1 MRDNR
6 FKLAIVLK
14 PRQIFDQIEL
24 EPGRLSDIR
33 LNWINQYRIVH
44 FPEPNLQMP
53 VTITAKNE
61 RYPIIPSQETQ
72 LGPDVWPRQRT
83 GPSPQA

>member
-61 RYPIIPSQETQ
+61 RYPIIPSQET
-72 LGPDVWPRQRT
+72 
-83 GPSPQA
+83 